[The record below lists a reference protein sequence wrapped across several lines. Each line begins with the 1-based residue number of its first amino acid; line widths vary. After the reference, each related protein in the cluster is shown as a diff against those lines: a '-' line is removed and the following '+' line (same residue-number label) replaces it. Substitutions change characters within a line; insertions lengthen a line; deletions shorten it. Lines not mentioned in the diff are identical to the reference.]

1 MGAWHCLSEAAPSRD
16 ATRAGETI
24 AAMSTSLNQAVTSA
38 GYYPA
43 LANHVV
49 RSAVSDEKVRAHF
62 VHAETTFDSAEVRR
76 HMSVLVLTDTRLIR
90 VHIDDAQGPEVG
102 GARAASATVDV
113 THVVHQPER
122 FRDGQAAAEVVLSV
136 GWGVHSR
143 IDLEPASC
151 GDERCD
157 ADHGYTGDLTGDD
170 TLARVSLIA
179 DGEETVRALEDF
191 ARFLHRAV
199 GR

>member
-1 MGAWHCLSEAAPSRD
+1 
-16 ATRAGETI
+16 
-24 AAMSTSLNQAVTSA
+24 MSTSLNQAVTSA

-76 HMSVLVLTDTRLIR
+76 HMSILVLTDTRLIR
-90 VHIDDAQGPEVG
+90 VHIDDAEGPEIG
-102 GARAASATVDV
+102 GARAASATVESAPLRTINSVAV

-122 FRDGQAAAEVVLSV
+122 FRDGQAAAEVVLSI

-179 DGEETVRALEDF
+179 DGEDTVRALEDF